1 MKEPEVLHD
10 NSKLTRCKGLDF
22 FFFLKPLEAC
32 MSNIG
37 DFKILNGNGDG
48 IH

>member
-22 FFFLKPLEAC
+22 FLKPLEAC
-32 MSNIG
+32 MFNTG